1 MELWISVAFVSALQA
16 PVVIE
21 EHHSAR
27 ALLQPQLP
35 QPQLP
40 QPPAEGVTPNFPVRI
55 ALAADATLSEQ
66 LAAKELQSFLSKLC
80 PFRVFDIGAPE
91 PDGTQQLAVGRGAAL
106 ALGAPA
112 DALQQAGETT
122 LLDTTLLAAS
132 GSTIVSGGPDRG
144 TLYAAYQLL
153 EHLGYRFLAPDETI
167 VPAECPS
174 QLPALV
180 RRESSPH
187 FEYRDNNQ
195 IAILLSPAWATRV
208 GYNGDTSNQSAAL
221 GSHVGYA
228 NPPGFVHTAY
238 NLVAQRS
245 MAEAEEANQNAHP
258 GAAFHEHPDWFY
270 PPYAGANGQL
280 CWSSTALVDFL
291 IGRVRDELRAQPE
304 RRIIS
309 VSQMDNGN
317 YCQSRAEQ
325 ELARKHG
332 AQIAP
337 MLLAVNRIADAIKDE
352 FPQVAIDTLA
362 YQWSRSPPTSELKPR
377 PNVIIRLCALEG
389 DFAHP
394 LTHPNN
400 AKFLADL
407 RGWKQKTQRIYVWDY
422 TTDFDG
428 YFVPYANLHTLVP
441 NLRTYH
447 EHGVKGVFEEGNYNS
462 KGGDLVQLKDY
473 LLAKALWNSSLD
485 AEGTIREFTDGYY
498 GAIGGAAVRR
508 YISLMEHGVADE
520 ESMPYAFPGELA
532 GGPAQFL
539 KPSLL
544 LAAANAF
551 ADAISA
557 STAAYGREHKY
568 VQRLEEASMPLQYVA
583 LFRWAELRAAH
594 LLAEAH
600 QQLQPPNGSPEGGGV
615 SSSADELSETAIE
628 LAGRRW
634 PYRNEQRAQYAE
646 FQRIYTQVGVTKLNE
661 HADARPGK
669 DFEWMEKMLFPKR
682 FGIFLQLALGS
693 RAASTPPCVARLGRC
708 YQPAAP
714 ELLAERVDAGGHRH
728 RTKSSF
734 KSSSPREP

>member
-1 MELWISVAFVSALQA
+1 MVDVRVCLLSPIALVSSLQS
-16 PVVIE
+16 PLVIE
-21 EHHSAR
+21 DHSAR
-27 ALLQPQLP
+27 ALLQPQL
-35 QPQLP
+35 L
-40 QPPAEGVTPNFPVRI
+40 QPPVEGVSANLPVRI
-55 ALAADATLSEQ
+55 ALASDATPSEQ

-80 PFRVFDIGAPE
+80 PFRAFDIGAPE
-91 PDGTQQLAVGRGAAL
+91 PGGTQQLAVGRGAAL

-144 TLYAAYQLL
+144 ALYAAYQLL

-174 QLPALV
+174 QLPAFV

-245 MAEAEEANQNAHP
+245 RAEAEEANQNAHP

-291 IGRVRDELRAQPE
+291 IERVREELRAQPE
-304 RRIIS
+304 RRILS

-337 MLLAVNRIADAIKDE
+337 MLLAVNRIADAIRDE
-352 FPQVAIDTLA
+352 FPQVALDTLA

-377 PNVIIRLCALEG
+377 PN
-389 DFAHP
+389 
-394 LTHPNN
+394 
-400 AKFLADL
+400 
-407 RGWKQKTQRIYVWDY
+407 KTQRIYVWDY

-428 YFVPYANLHTLVP
+428 YFVPYANVHTLVP

-508 YISLMEHGVADE
+508 YISLMEHGVTEE

-600 QQLQPPNGSPEGGGV
+600 QQLQPPNGGPEGGVV
-615 SSSADELSETAIE
+615 SSSADELSETAIELSETAIE

-646 FQRIYTQVGVTKLNE
+646 FQRIYTQVLSANC
-661 HADARPGK
+661 
-669 DFEWMEKMLFPKR
+669 
-682 FGIFLQLALGS
+682 S
-693 RAASTPPCVARLGRC
+693 
-708 YQPAAP
+708 
-714 ELLAERVDAGGHRH
+714 
-728 RTKSSF
+728 
-734 KSSSPREP
+734 

>member
-1 MELWISVAFVSALQA
+1 M
-16 PVVIE
+16 
-21 EHHSAR
+21 
-27 ALLQPQLP
+27 
-35 QPQLP
+35 
-40 QPPAEGVTPNFPVRI
+40 
-55 ALAADATLSEQ
+55 
-66 LAAKELQSFLSKLC
+66 
-80 PFRVFDIGAPE
+80 
-91 PDGTQQLAVGRGAAL
+91 
-106 ALGAPA
+106 
-112 DALQQAGETT
+112 
-122 LLDTTLLAAS
+122 
-132 GSTIVSGGPDRG
+132 
-144 TLYAAYQLL
+144 
-153 EHLGYRFLAPDETI
+153 
-167 VPAECPS
+167 
-174 QLPALV
+174 
-180 RRESSPH
+180 
-187 FEYRDNNQ
+187 
-195 IAILLSPAWATRV
+195 
-208 GYNGDTSNQSAAL
+208 
-221 GSHVGYA
+221 
-228 NPPGFVHTAY
+228 HTAY

-245 MAEAEEANQNAHP
+245 RAEAEEANQNAHP

-291 IGRVRDELRAQPE
+291 IERVREELRAQPE
-304 RRIIS
+304 RRILS

-337 MLLAVNRIADAIKDE
+337 MLLAVNRIADAIRDE
-352 FPQVAIDTLA
+352 FPQVALDTLA

-428 YFVPYANLHTLVP
+428 YFVPYANVHTLVP

-485 AEGTIREFTDGYY
+485 AEDTIREFTDGYY

-508 YISLMEHGVADE
+508 YISLMEHGVTEE

-600 QQLQPPNGSPEGGGV
+600 QQLQPPNGGPEGGVV

-669 DFEWMEKMLFPKR
+669 DFEWMERMLFPKR
-682 FGIFLQLALGS
+682 RQSLGIFLQLALGS
-693 RAASTPPCVARLGRC
+693 RVASTAPCVARLGRC
-708 YQPAAP
+708 YQPTAP
-714 ELLAERVDAGGHRH
+714 ELLAERVDAGR
-728 RTKSSF
+728 
-734 KSSSPREP
+734 REAIGIAR